1 LAKIFCRFFGGGGW
15 VDDLV
20 NNLQFAYKNN
30 FWVVIIE
37 QLTREIKYQTQPRG
51 PPRKAGN
58 GGDTVIYT
66 SHLTPPP
73 PLWFMS
79 LSDEPLRG
87 FYHKMKWWQRKIKR
101 KTAKVKVVTKKF
113 DFGMRRDTY

>member
-1 LAKIFCRFFGGGGW
+1 
-15 VDDLV
+15 VP
-20 NNLQFAYKNN
+20 N
-30 FWVVIIE
+30 
-37 QLTREIKYQTQPRG
+37 QTAWTPQE
-51 PPRKAGN
+51 AGN

-87 FYHKMKWWQRKIKR
+87 FYHKMKCWQRKN
-101 KTAKVKVVTKKF
+101 AKVKVILKKF
-113 DFGMRRDTY
+113 DFGMNYETLVKK